1 MSVRVTHRGRE
12 YVVRVPAD
20 ASVAD
25 LGIEFE
31 RATGASVAT
40 QKVLGLKLAK
50 FLKGGTLTPS
60 RAEDAALAVSAVPG
74 LCDSIK
80 PVSYTH
86 LTLPTKRIE

>member
-1 MSVRVTHRGRE
+1 MADELSVRVTPGRE

-40 QKVLGLKLAK
+40 QKVLA
-50 FLKGGTLTPS
+50 
-60 RAEDAALAVSAVPG
+60 
-74 LCDSIK
+74 
-80 PVSYTH
+80 
-86 LTLPTKRIE
+86 